1 MGIKSF
7 QKKYKNRNNVVKVN
21 TYRAFPFILLLLSF
35 YLYSCQNNKSEP
47 GKSNEKDTNAV
58 IELLKN
64 AYKNIGVN
72 SKSAIE
78 YGNKATELAQTIDYK
93 KGYVKGMLYI
103 GQVHMVDNDYVLAKR
118 YFISA
123 LKYSKENELNDFT
136 PVCLGS
142 LGIVSER
149 LCNYDESIKYY
160 KQCQEAYIHNHDS
173 VGIIKSKINISN
185 SYSAIGERSKAANE
199 LLSGIKIAEAINN
212 DEVKC
217 ICLNNLSI
225 LYQAMG
231 KNDEALKYLFETE
244 NISKKTGDTANLA
257 NVYNNIG
264 LTYQALNKSD
274 LALKYYIMSAEIR
287 RQMNDKNGISI
298 AYNNI
303 GSLRYDAKDYPTSLE
318 YFKKAYNLS
327 QETHNLLSSS
337 KYLKNISDALIEMG
351 RVKEAIGYLNKSL
364 SIAYEIN
371 ASNEK
376 STALFALS
384 DAYEKSNDYKQAY
397 KYFKAYA
404 TYSDSLNILQ
414 NNKAVEEL
422 KIQYESEKKEQ
433 QINRL
438 EKEKELAKTNQI
450 LLIGLIILTAFIGIL
465 IFLWQR
471 NKYLK
476 NRQLTEFEQSL
487 MHEKLEISKLEQNSL
502 KQKLEFK
509 EKELVNLAL
518 IIVQKI
524 EFIDSLKN
532 EIKNLQKDSN
542 VTKSD
547 ILNKI
552 NLLISS
558 NSKIDKELSEFRMR
572 VDNVNKTFFKKLEEK
587 FPTITENEKKLSAL
601 LRINLSSKDIA
612 SINNISPS
620 SVDMSRYRL
629 RKKLNLSN
637 KENIVDFLNS
647 L

>member
-1 MGIKSF
+1 MLN
-7 QKKYKNRNNVVKVN
+7 KNLFKV
-21 TYRAFPFILLLLSF
+21 FSLLLLLSSCC
-35 YLYSCQNNKSEP
+35 LYSCQNNQSES
-47 GKSNEKDTNAV
+47 GQNNLKDTNAV
-58 IELLKN
+58 IELLKK
-64 AYKNIGVN
+64 AYNNIGVD
-72 SKSAIE
+72 SKAALE
-78 YGNKATELAQTIDYK
+78 FGNKAVDMAQTIDYK

-103 GQVHMVDNDYVLAKR
+103 GQVHMTNNDYVLAKR

-123 LKYSKENELNDFT
+123 LKYSEENDLNDFV

-142 LGIVSER
+142 LGITSER

-160 KQCQEAYIHNHDS
+160 MQCQKAYIKNHDS
-173 VGIIKSKINISN
+173 VGIIKSQINISN
-185 SYSAIGERSKAANE
+185 VYSAIGERSKAANE
-199 LLSGIKIAEAINN
+199 LLSGIKTAEAINN
-212 DEVKC
+212 DGVKC

-244 NISKKTGDTANLA
+244 KISIKTCDTVNLA

-264 LTYQALNKSD
+264 LTYQALHKSD
-274 LALKYYIMSAEIR
+274 LALKYYIMAAEIR
-287 RQMNDKNGISI
+287 RQMNDKNGISTS
-298 AYNNI
+298 YNNI
-303 GSLRYDAKDYPTSLE
+303 GSLRFDAKDYPTSLE
-318 YFKKAYNLS
+318 YFKKAYDLS
-327 QETHNLLSSS
+327 KETHNLLSSS
-337 KYLKNISDALIEMG
+337 KYLKNISDALVEMG
-351 RVKEAIGYLNKSL
+351 RINEAIEYLDKSL
-364 SIAYEIN
+364 SIANEIN

-384 DAYEKSNDYKQAY
+384 EAYEKINDYKQAY

-404 TYSDSLNILQ
+404 AYSDSINILQ

-433 QINRL
+433 QISRL

-450 LLIGLIILTAFIGIL
+450 LLIGLIILLAFMAIF

-471 NKYLK
+471 NKFIK
-476 NRQLTEFEQSL
+476 NKQLADYEQSL
-487 MHEKLEISKLEQNSL
+487 MNEKLEKSKLEQNNL
-502 KQKLEFK
+502 KQELEFK
-509 EKELVNLAL
+509 EKELVDLAL

-532 EIKNLQKDSN
+532 EIKNLQKDAN
-542 VTKSD
+542 VSKSD
-547 ILNKI
+547 ILNKL
-552 NLLISS
+552 NLLVSS

-572 VDNVNKTFFKKLEEK
+572 VDNVNKAFFKKLEEK
-587 FPTITENEKKLSAL
+587 FPAITENEKKLSAL

-637 KENIVDFLNS
+637 EENIVDFLNS

>member
-1 MGIKSF
+1 MLNKYTYSF
-7 QKKYKNRNNVVKVN
+7 
-21 TYRAFPFILLLLSF
+21 FPVILFLSLFFI
-35 YLYSCQNNKSEP
+35 YSCQNNNPEQ
-47 GKSNEKDTNAV
+47 GKLNEKDTNAV

-64 AYKNIGVN
+64 TYKNIGVN

-78 YGNKATELAQTIDYK
+78 YVNKAIELAQTIDYK
-93 KGYVKGMLYI
+93 KGYVKGMLYL
-103 GQVHMVDNDYVLAKR
+103 GQVHMVNNDYVQAKR

-123 LKYSKENELNDFT
+123 LKYSEENELNDYI

-142 LGIVSER
+142 LGIASER

-160 KQCQEAYIHNHDS
+160 KQCQEAYINNHDS

-185 SYSAIGERSKAANE
+185 VYSAIGERSKAATE

-217 ICLNNLSI
+217 FCLNNLSI

-231 KNDEALKYLFETE
+231 KNEEALKYLFETE
-244 NISKKTGDTANLA
+244 NISKKIADTTNLA

-287 RQMNDKNGISI
+287 QQMNDKNGISI

-327 QETHNLLSSS
+327 IETHNLLSSS

-351 RVKEAIGYLNKSL
+351 RVKEAIEYLNKSL
-364 SIAYEIN
+364 SIANAIH

-384 DAYEKSNDYKQAY
+384 KAYEKTNDYKQAY
-397 KYFKAYA
+397 IYFKAYA
-404 TYSDSLNILQ
+404 MNSDSLNILQ

-422 KIQYESEKKEQ
+422 KIKYESEKKEQ
-433 QINRL
+433 HINRL

-450 LLIGLIILTAFIGIL
+450 MLIGLIILTIIIGIL

-476 NRQLTEFEQSL
+476 NKQLIEFEQSL
-487 MHEKLEISKLEQNSL
+487 MHEKLEKSRLEQNNL
-502 KQKLEFK
+502 KQELEFK

-532 EIKNLQKDSN
+532 EIKKIQKDSN
-542 VTKSD
+542 ITKFD

-552 NLLISS
+552 NLLITS
-558 NSKIDKELSEFRMR
+558 NSKIDKELADFRLR
-572 VDNVNKTFFKKLEEK
+572 VDNVNKAFFKKLEEK

-612 SINNISPS
+612 SIMNISPT

-629 RKKLNLSN
+629 RKKLNLS
-637 KENIVDFLNS
+637 KDENIVDFLNS